1 MTQKQKDKIEKQF
14 TDQNELY
21 LIIGKFLYILS
32 IDNFS
37 LFFDIAY
44 LLRKNIITENFY
56 YYYLI
61 LPLK

>member
-21 LIIGKFLYILS
+21 LIIGKFRS
-32 IDNFS
+32 IPSISYF
-37 LFFDIAY
+37 LLTVDIAY